1 MLPRVLVVDDDLDLL
16 DMLHMTLSEQ
26 GFEVFT
32 AYDANSAL
40 EACILHAPGV
50 VLLDIGLPYH
60 DGFAIMREWRS
71 LGLDVPVI
79 LHTAYNTLD
88 VREKASTSG
97 AHDLVFKPSPPSVLA
112 TKLQFALAA
121 STQTPA

>member
-1 MLPRVLVVDDDLDLL
+1 MLPRVLVVDDDLELL
-16 DMLHMTLSEQ
+16 DMLQMTLSEH

-32 AYDANSAL
+32 AYDAKSAL

-50 VLLDIGLPYH
+50 VLLDIGLPYR
-60 DGFAIMREWRS
+60 DGFSIMKEWRS
-71 LGLDVPVI
+71 LGLEVPIV

-88 VREKASTSG
+88 VRERASTSG
-97 AHDLVFKPSPPSVLA
+97 ALDLVFKPSLPSVLA

-121 STQTPA
+121 TTQSPV